1 MTALQNHPFFV
12 SMEAWREASLAGWR
26 CFLEKWPHEKLVA
39 MTFACYIVGEDPDT
53 FCEDI
58 VRDPDAFSSIAGG
71 SPRKFGMYYSK
82 ARAAYILGD
91 EPVCMLDE
99 DFEVLIAFLLDTV
112 HAAEKEDWVEL
123 RRCYENRGLVYPI
136 LFWRLVEL
144 YQPIERPY
152 LLPVCREKV
161 LKEIYGGEFKDAFAI
176 QQDFGRRVRISGD
189 YWAEAWKAT
198 MPLREGPRPRRN

>member
-1 MTALQNHPFFV
+1 
-12 SMEAWREASLAGWR
+12 
-26 CFLEKWPHEKLVA
+26 
-39 MTFACYIVGEDPDT
+39 
-53 FCEDI
+53 
-58 VRDPDAFSSIAGG
+58 
-71 SPRKFGMYYSK
+71 
-82 ARAAYILGD
+82 
-91 EPVCMLDE
+91 MLDE

>member
-1 MTALQNHPFFV
+1 MAL
-12 SMEAWREASLAGWR
+12 L
-26 CFLEKWPHEKLVA
+26 LEKWPHEKLVA

-136 LFWRLVEL
+136 LFGVSSNSISRSSV
-144 YQPIERPY
+144 PTSCPY
-152 LLPVCREKV
+152 AAKR
-161 LKEIYGGEFKDAFAI
+161 
-176 QQDFGRRVRISGD
+176 S
-189 YWAEAWKAT
+189 
-198 MPLREGPRPRRN
+198 